1 MVYYPNTYLARMPE
15 DLHVLLVEVGL
26 QSLAVRP
33 SFRRI
38 MNVAAVQISPPD
50 NNTLSGARN
59 ITIPEA
65 DVDVQ

>member
-1 MVYYPNTYLARMPE
+1 MPE

-50 NNTLSGARN
+50 NTLSGARN

-65 DVDVQ
+65 DVDFQ